1 MIQYLRPSRF
11 QTLLAAALFVSL
23 VQVAISCKDKAQPA
37 PRNPEYVPLVIK
49 FQIVSNWAN
58 LLIETTKNR
67 LTYGNGSW
75 FRSNPDVYFLLRID
89 GIQDPLVIPVVHKD
103 CKDRPVNQTIL
114 FDNSLKGRRVIVEI
128 WDSKNSV
135 LMNNIRALVSGTRIN
150 VAVQD
155 AVSASVSIDGKE
167 IGPLL
172 INSDKYICQAEMTLG
187 QTAGSVKLN
196 SMGGDTVSDLYFE
209 ILPSP

>member
-1 MIQYLRPSRF
+1 MFSF
-11 QTLLAAALFVSL
+11 M
-23 VQVAISCKDKAQPA
+23 QVGISCKDKAQPA
-37 PRNPEYVPLVIK
+37 PRNPEYVPLVIR
-49 FQIVSNWAN
+49 FQIVSNWKN
-58 LLIETTKNR
+58 LLWETTKNR